1 MNFNGF
7 LNHFLSYQDL
17 STLWLI
23 FLKRFRYVLRV
34 PDVISSVTCKINGM
48 IKNFFVKRLDLLAR
62 LYVVL
67 WREKSR
73 QKTYQNN
80 VFLVKLSTF
89 GGVSVYVPRIVKSDN
104 VGMLQTFQHFR
115 FLPKSFALILGQFF
129 LLKNLTKK
137 KVVKTIE
144 FISCMF

>member
-1 MNFNGF
+1 MNFIRF
-7 LNHFLSYQDL
+7 LNHSLSYQDL

-48 IKNFFVKRLDLLAR
+48 IKDFLVKWLDLWAAR
-62 LYVVL
+62 CTLT
-67 WREKSR
+67 RKIFSK
-73 QKTYQNN
+73 KTYQNN
-80 VFLVKLSTF
+80 VFLVKLSGF
-89 GGVSVYVPRIVKSDN
+89 GGISVYVPRIVKSDN

-115 FLPKSFALILGQFF
+115 FLSKSFALILGQFF

-137 KVVKTIE
+137 YVE
-144 FISCMF
+144 WLNL

>member
-1 MNFNGF
+1 MNFIRF
-7 LNHFLSYQDL
+7 LNHSLSYQDL

-48 IKNFFVKRLDLLAR
+48 IKDFLVKWLDLWAAR
-62 LYVVL
+62 CTLT
-67 WREKSR
+67 RKIFS
-73 QKTYQNN
+73 KKKAYQNN
-80 VFLVKLSTF
+80 VFLVKLSGF
-89 GGVSVYVPRIVKSDN
+89 GGISVYVPRIVKSDN

-115 FLPKSFALILGQFF
+115 FLSKSFALILGQFF

-137 KVVKTIE
+137 YVE
-144 FISCMF
+144 WLNL

>member
-48 IKNFFVKRLDLLAR
+48 IKYFLVKWLDLWAAR
-62 LYVVL
+62 CTLTT
-67 WREKSR
+67 KIFSK
-73 QKTYQNN
+73 KTYQNN
-80 VFLVKLSTF
+80 VFLVKLSGF
-89 GGVSVYVPRIVKSDN
+89 GGISVYVPRIVKSDN

>member
-1 MNFNGF
+1 MNFIRF
-7 LNHFLSYQDL
+7 LNHSLSYQDL

-48 IKNFFVKRLDLLAR
+48 IKNFLVKWLDLWAAR
-62 LYVVL
+62 CTLT
-67 WREKSR
+67 RKIFS
-73 QKTYQNN
+73 KKKAYQNN
-80 VFLVKLSTF
+80 VFLVKLSGF
-89 GGVSVYVPRIVKSDN
+89 GGISVYVPRIVKSDN

-115 FLPKSFALILGQFF
+115 FLSKSFALILGQFF

-137 KVVKTIE
+137 YVE
-144 FISCMF
+144 WLNL